1 MYAGGRL
8 LGVLGQ
14 IHPKVAENYGADCEL
29 YAAVLRLDDLLAAR
43 APEPKFTPL
52 PKYPSVSRDIAVVC
66 DETVTVRQ
74 LEECIRSAGGAIL
87 RDVALFDIY
96 RGLPIAP
103 GKKSCAFSLTLRSDE
118 KTLTDAES
126 DAEVG
131 AVLKALADR
140 LGAVIR

>member
-1 MYAGGRL
+1 M
-8 LGVLGQ
+8 
-14 IHPKVAENYGADCEL
+14 DCEL
-29 YAAVLRLDDLLAAR
+29 YAAVLSLDAVLSAR
-43 APEPKFTPL
+43 APEPKFVPL
-52 PKYPSVSRDIAVVC
+52 PKYPSVTRDIAVVC
-66 DETVTVRQ
+66 DEAVTVGR
-74 LEECIRSAGGAIL
+74 LEECIRGAGGAIL

-126 DAEVG
+126 DAEV
-131 AVLKALADR
+131 ASVLDALASQ